1 MYIIFLTIM
10 EEKIDYFNR
19 HYMDYDKWYDLH
31 LKEYN
36 DQINFIRSVIPEGNG
51 IEIGVGTGRF
61 AYALNIKYGID
72 ISESMVSLAKMR
84 GINALVASAYS
95 IPYPDKYFDFSLNMV
110 TICFLDFPEKAIM
123 EAKRV
128 SKDCI
133 TVILDKNC
141 EYVNNI
147 IKNPA
152 GFYRYAKFYSFEE
165 IMNIY
170 KNTGFKDIK
179 YKIQDFYTDNNVKYR
194 LVAVSGR

>member
-1 MYIIFLTIM
+1 M

-19 HYMDYDKWYDLH
+19 HYMDYDKWYDIH
-31 LKEYN
+31 IKEYG
-36 DQINFIRSVIPEGNG
+36 DQINFIRSVIPDGNG

-61 AYALNIKYGID
+61 ASALNIKYGID
-72 ISESMVSLAKMR
+72 VSESMVSLAKTR

-110 TICFLDFPEKAIM
+110 TICFLDFPEKAIV

-141 EYVNNI
+141 EYINNI

>member
-1 MYIIFLTIM
+1 
-10 EEKIDYFNR
+10 
-19 HYMDYDKWYDLH
+19 
-31 LKEYN
+31 
-36 DQINFIRSVIPEGNG
+36 
-51 IEIGVGTGRF
+51 
-61 AYALNIKYGID
+61 
-72 ISESMVSLAKMR
+72 R

-110 TICFLDFPEKAIM
+110 TICFLDFPEKAIV
-123 EAKRV
+123 EAKRI
-128 SKDCI
+128 SNECI

-141 EYVNNI
+141 EYINNI

-170 KNTGFKDIK
+170 KSTGFKDIK

>member
-1 MYIIFLTIM
+1 M

-19 HYMDYDKWYDLH
+19 HYMDYDKWYDIH
-31 LKEYN
+31 IKEYS
-36 DQINFIRSVIPEGNG
+36 DQINFIRSVIPDGNG

-61 AYALNIKYGID
+61 ASALNIKYGID
-72 ISESMVSLAKMR
+72 VSESMVSLAKTR

-110 TICFLDFPEKAIM
+110 TICFLDFPEKAIV
-123 EAKRV
+123 EAKRI
-128 SKDCI
+128 SNECI

-141 EYVNNI
+141 EYINNI

-170 KNTGFKDIK
+170 KSTGFKDIK

>member
-1 MYIIFLTIM
+1 M

-19 HYMDYDKWYDLH
+19 HYMDYDKWYDIH
-31 LKEYN
+31 IKEYG
-36 DQINFIRSVIPEGNG
+36 DQINFIRSVIPDGNG

-61 AYALNIKYGID
+61 ASALNIKYGID
-72 ISESMVSLAKMR
+72 VSESMVSLAKTR

-110 TICFLDFPEKAIM
+110 TICFLDFPEKAIV

-128 SKDCI
+128 SNECI

-141 EYVNNI
+141 EYINNI

-194 LVAVSGR
+194 LVAVSG

>member
-1 MYIIFLTIM
+1 MRQFLGALLCYIINPSEIGEEIYLKTLVENYEKYNKVYNVYNILTIM

-123 EAKRV
+123 EAK
-128 SKDCI
+128 
-133 TVILDKNC
+133 
-141 EYVNNI
+141 EYQ
-147 IKNPA
+147 
-152 GFYRYAKFYSFEE
+152 
-165 IMNIY
+165 
-170 KNTGFKDIK
+170 
-179 YKIQDFYTDNNVKYR
+179 KIALQ
-194 LVAVSGR
+194 